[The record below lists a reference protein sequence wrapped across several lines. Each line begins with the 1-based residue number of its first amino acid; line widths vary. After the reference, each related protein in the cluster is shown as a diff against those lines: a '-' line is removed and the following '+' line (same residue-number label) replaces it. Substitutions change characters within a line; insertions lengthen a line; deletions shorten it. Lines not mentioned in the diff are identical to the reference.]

1 MSRPTAVFLPGT
13 MCDWRLFAPQIDAVE
28 EAGWQVRVPHLAGYR
43 DIGSLAHALL
53 PRLPQRFAAIGLS
66 FGAIAALELARRAP
80 ERVTHIALL
89 SAHPDALPA
98 EAIEQRRNG
107 FAQALEMGLERH
119 VRSVLLP
126 SYLHASRLPD
136 SEQAETAVA
145 MALDAGLA
153 VWRDQLELIANRRSY
168 LDELSMIQ
176 APALVACGR
185 EDPVCTLAQH
195 EQAAKL
201 IPHAEL
207 AVLERCSHLFTIE
220 EPAAA
225 AVLLRKLLAH

>member
-13 MCDWRLFAPQIDAVE
+13 MCDGRVFAPQIDAAE
-28 EAGWQVRVPHLAGYR
+28 AAGWQVRVPHLAGCR
-43 DIGSLAHALL
+43 DIGSLVHSLL

-66 FGAIAALELARRAP
+66 FGAIAALELARQAP

-89 SAHPDALPA
+89 AAHPDKLPA
-98 EAIEQRRNG
+98 AAIEQRHNG
-107 FAQALEMGLERH
+107 FAQAIEIGLESY
-119 VRSVLLP
+119 VRSALLP

-136 SEQAETAVA
+136 SDQADTAVA

-153 VWRDQLELIANRRSY
+153 VWRDQLEMVVNRRSY
-168 LDELSMIQ
+168 LDELSRIQ

-207 AVLERCSHLFTIE
+207 AVLERCSHMFTLE

-225 AVLLRKLLAH
+225 AILLRKLLDR